1 MSTGNFLEL
10 AQIQNGISVGFG
22 KMILIYSTK
31 KDVAI
36 SALTATAINDEIAA
50 GTIVGV
56 IKDWN
61 MVAGASVAEKNKEN
75 LDSTISLVKGE
86 ILADNLTFD
95 RNTVNM
101 DVLERLVSFD
111 SCNCILLDDMGYAF
125 GERSLVPESIGT
137 MLINFSNKTT
147 NGLQND
153 LTNEGA
159 ITVTAR
165 YLLKKIG
172 YVNAGTEVEEITP
185 KIPLTAKVSSI
196 TTHTSTSIV
205 FVMDMYNDVTGAL
218 LTTFDVDPVDIGA
231 SVNGITVTPSATFG
245 TNQLTVTLAKTVA
258 NFNTTTDKIK
268 LRLSTAEYYL
278 TEISFNIA
286 DFLA

>member
-1 MSTGNFLEL
+1 MEL

-86 ILADNLTFD
+86 ILADNITFD

-218 LTTFDVDPVDIGA
+218 LTTFDVDPVDIDA

-258 NFNTTTDKIK
+258 NFNTATDKIK